1 MPFPFLAP
9 LSPWI
14 TDIMMQRESSPLMTS
29 FKSPW
34 VVLTS
39 AALVVQGSAD
49 PDIDKRR
56 QEILDIIDGKTKGDS
71 FKGCIIA
78 NNSHDLNLTYAVGK
92 TPVGID
98 FTGKVITVTGESGR
112 KVSTPIIESVDV
124 DTDGANNTL
133 KTAKINVRCFTLK
146 QLEMFEL
153 FFMKPGMNILVEW
166 GDTSLTKRN
175 LFASTE
181 INSPQNKK
189 REYNALKNGVIETI
203 KPFDKY
209 VDALVPKTNDYD
221 NFCESFSKYYRSDTT
236 AIAEY
241 LGRVQRSLGTYD
253 LVAGKVLD
261 YSFSI
266 NDDNTYS
273 VSLEIS
279 QGNQVSLAIP
289 HSKSKTDSQD
299 KAKST
304 NPEYPGPEQIKQLII
319 ADFNLDEKTFIDK
332 VAKGTHPIDGGE
344 WENDWFNFLKI
355 NKQQSDTIISDTAYV
370 SLRFILQILMNYVIP
385 DKNIDGEFFKFNLP
399 TYKNKDGKELKI
411 LPVTSNKYIISSS
424 DKVIFPT
431 DTLPYIYAPPKPK
444 EGQQP
449 KEGENIIKIIPNE
462 KRPGSASNGIIN
474 GYNFHTNE
482 KLIVPNDPMNQLIIP
497 EGKGDAKLGDALNV
511 FIKYED
517 VVKAWNSTYTRIDF
531 LEKMLN
537 IVNENGYGLFT
548 LIYGNINDN
557 SGGTIIDAKMT
568 SSDNQVKK
576 QNEKDIYRFKPTTI
590 NSNVKQFSFNFEMS
604 NLVAGRQIFNSGKLL
619 EDARKEQKTAD
630 DSKLVLP
637 ASAYKSIDN
646 ATMGNADGWYSINN
660 VEFKRITAN
669 FKKAQEA
676 AVAGKPQIDTTPKT
690 STTEATDFLQIA
702 STKSINF
709 YLDSKKTNGP
719 KDSTVLI
726 YKDSDLIYNA
736 VNGILG
742 APGGVPKPKKS
753 TLSPIEVT
761 ITIDGFSGF
770 SPGQY
775 FKIDGIPEIYNQTG
789 VFQITNIK
797 HNIAPEGWDT
807 TIEAGFRIVE
817 TNKEPP
823 KK

>member
-14 TDIMMQRESSPLMTS
+14 TDIMKQRESSPLMTS
-29 FKSPW
+29 FKTPW
-34 VVLTS
+34 VILTS
-39 AALVVQGSAD
+39 AALVVKGSAD
-49 PDIDKRR
+49 MDINARR
-56 QEILDIIDGKTKGDS
+56 DELKKIIDAGGGSNS

-98 FTGKVITVTGESGR
+98 FTGKVITVDGESGR
-112 KVSTPIIESVDV
+112 KVSTPIVESVDV

-133 KTAKINVRCFTLK
+133 KTAKITVRCFTLK

-166 GDTSLTKRN
+166 GDTSLMKKA
-175 LFASTE
+175 LFAES
-181 INSPQNKK
+181 IVNSPQNKK
-189 REYNALKNGVIETI
+189 REYNALKDGGLTPI
-203 KPFDKY
+203 KAFDSPLQ
-209 VDALVPKTNDYD
+209 ALVPKTGDYD

-241 LGRVQRSLGTYD
+241 LGRVEQSLGTYD

-266 NDDNTYS
+266 NDDGTYT

-289 HSKSKTDSQD
+289 HSKPKTNSQD
-299 KAKST
+299 KVK
-304 NPEYPGPEQIKQLII
+304 PLDKEYPTTDQIKQLII
-319 ADFNLDEKTFIDK
+319 ADLNLDEKTFLDK
-332 VAKGTHPIDGGE
+332 IAPGTHPIDGGD
-344 WENDWFNFLKI
+344 WKNDWFNFLKI

-385 DKNIDGEFFKFNLP
+385 EKNIDDEFFKFNLP
-399 TYKNKDGKELKI
+399 TYKNKAGKELKI
-411 LPVTSNKYIISSS
+411 LPVTSNRYIMSSS

-431 DTLPYIYAPPKPK
+431 DTLPRIYAPPKPK
-444 EGQQP
+444 EGEEP
-449 KEGENIIKIIPNE
+449 KEGDNIIKIIPNE
-462 KRPGSASNGIIN
+462 KRNGIIN
-474 GYNFHTNE
+474 GYNFHTTE
-482 KLIVPNDPMNQLIIP
+482 ELQVPNDPTNQVIIP
-497 EGKGDAKLGDALNV
+497 EGDSKLGDALNV

-537 IVNENGYGLFT
+537 TINENGYGLFT

-557 SGGTIIDAKMT
+557 SGGSIIDAKMT
-568 SSDNQVKK
+568 SSDNQVEK

-590 NSNVKQFSFNFEMS
+590 TSNVKQFSFNFEMS

-619 EDARKEQKTAD
+619 EDARKEQKNTED
-630 DSKLVLP
+630 GKLVMP

-660 VEFKRITAN
+660 VEYKRITAN
-669 FKKAQEA
+669 FKKAIA
-676 AVAGKPQIDTTPKT
+676 AAAAGKPQTDVPAKK
-690 STTEATDFLQIA
+690 STTEATDFTQIA

-709 YLDSKKTNGP
+709 YLDLKKANGP
-719 KDSTVLI
+719 KDATVLV

-736 VNGILG
+736 INGILG
-742 APGGVPKPKKS
+742 PEGGVPKAKKS
-753 TLSPIEVT
+753 TLSPIEVS

-797 HNIAPEGWDT
+797 HNVAPDGWNT

-817 TNKEPP
+817 NKKEPP

>member
-14 TDIMMQRESSPLMTS
+14 TDIMNQRESSPLMTS

-39 AALVVQGSAD
+39 AALVVKGSAD
-49 PDIDKRR
+49 TDIDKRR
-56 QEILDIIDGKTKGDS
+56 DELKKIIDEGGGKDAY
-71 FKGCIIA
+71 KGCIIA
-78 NNSHDLNLTYAVGK
+78 NNSHDLNLTYAPGK

-98 FTGKVITVTGESGR
+98 FTGKVITVDGESGR

-166 GDTSLTKRN
+166 GDTSLMKKA
-175 LFASTE
+175 LFATTE
-181 INSPQNKK
+181 VNSPQNKK
-189 REYNALKNGVIETI
+189 RVYNALKDGGLTPI
-203 KPFDKY
+203 KAFDSPFE
-209 VDALVPKTNDYD
+209 ALVPKTNDYD

-241 LGRVQRSLGTYD
+241 LDRVQCSLGTYD

-289 HSKSKTDSQD
+289 HSKPKTNSQD
-299 KAKST
+299 KVK
-304 NPEYPGPEQIKQLII
+304 PLDKEYPSPDQIKQLII
-319 ADFNLDEKTFIDK
+319 ADFNLDETLFFEKLK
-332 VAKGTHPIDGGE
+332 NHPIEGGD
-344 WENDWFNFLKI
+344 WKNDWFNFLKI
-355 NKQQSDTIISDTAYV
+355 NKQQSDTVVSDTAYV
-370 SLRFILQILMNYVIP
+370 SLRFILQILMNYVVP
-385 DKNIDGEFFKFNLP
+385 EKNIDDQFFKFELP
-399 TYKNKDGKELKI
+399 TYKNKAGKELKI
-411 LPVTSNKYIISSS
+411 LPVTSNRYIISSS

-431 DTLPYIYAPPKPK
+431 DTLPRIYAPPKPK
-444 EGQQP
+444 EGQEP
-449 KEGENIIKIIPNE
+449 KEGDNVIKIIPNE
-462 KRPGSASNGIIN
+462 KREGRIN
-474 GYNFHTNE
+474 GYNFHSEET
-482 KLIVPNDPMNQLIIP
+482 LIVPNDPMNQLITP
-497 EGKGDAKLGDALNV
+497 EGDGKLGDALNI

-537 IVNENGYGLFT
+537 TINENGYGLFT

-576 QNEKDIYRFKPTTI
+576 QNETDIYRFKPTTI
-590 NSNVKQFSFNFEMS
+590 KSNVKEFSFNFEMS

-619 EDARKEQKTAD
+619 EDARKEQKNTED
-630 DSKLVLP
+630 GKLVMP

-646 ATMGNADGWYSINN
+646 STMGNADGWYSINN
-660 VEFKRITAN
+660 VEYKRITAN
-669 FKKAQEA
+669 FKKAVA
-676 AVAGKPQIDTTPKT
+676 AAAAGKPQTDAPPKT
-690 STTEATDFLQIA
+690 STTEATDFTQIA

-709 YLDSKKTNGP
+709 YLDLKKTSV
-719 KDSTVLI
+719 KDITVLI
-726 YKDSDLIYNA
+726 YKDADLIYNA
-736 VNGILG
+736 INGILG
-742 APGGVPKPKKS
+742 PEGGVPKTKKS

-761 ITIDGFSGF
+761 IKIDGFSGF

-797 HNIAPEGWDT
+797 HNIVNEGWDT

-817 TNKEPP
+817 